1 MLGQRLL
8 KSGKGEK
15 KVKQRVGEP
24 QENKVNV
31 RDDVGRNKRHGG
43 NKRFV
48 GVSLMLQRAA

>member
-24 QENKVNV
+24 QENKLNV
-31 RDDVGRNKRHGG
+31 RDNVGRNKRHGG